1 MTEEKQQ
8 IKEIDYKEIRHFYYS
23 KDEND
28 LSFDFEIDVS
38 NPELALAEISDFRD
52 LMAQAFHDLDTL
64 SKKIASKI
72 GQKKEQKED
81 KKKKTKTENIKEISL
96 DTAQDN

>member
-1 MTEEKQQ
+1 MPEEKQQ

-38 NPELALAEISDFRD
+38 NPELALVEISDFKD
-52 LMAQAFHDLDTL
+52 LMAQAFNDLDVL
-64 SKKIASKI
+64 SEKIALKV
-72 GQKKEQKED
+72 GPKKEQVKDE
-81 KKKKTKTENIKEISL
+81 KKKITKEIQL
-96 DTAQDN
+96 ATAQNN